1 MISFIKTL
9 LLALAILCIT
19 YFGFI
24 HNIVLLQTIIVIFY
38 IFASIVSILALVF
51 LYGDFQTAIK
61 FRKNLI
67 DKSRTYDYIISIS
80 IVPIVC
86 WIYYTTQSY
95 NLLSFYIILCIV
107 SFIVRYKIKVIAIYK
122 K

>member
-38 IFASIVSILALVF
+38 IFASIVSILALVL
-51 LYGDFQTAIK
+51 LYGDFQAAIK

>member
-51 LYGDFQTAIK
+51 LYGDFQDAIK